1 MMTNQNRSRKKRIM
15 YLLFFVF
22 FLLVLLLIRIAFLQF
37 VQGSWLSEMA
47 YNQQSL
53 DRQINPK
60 RGTIYDATRK
70 KCISRKCNCRNGYH

>member
-1 MMTNQNRSRKKRIM
+1 MNLPNKLT
-15 YLLFFVF
+15 LLRVILIPFFVF

>member
-1 MMTNQNRSRKKRIM
+1 MSRRKKIM
-15 YLLFFVF
+15 YLLFAVF
-22 FLLVLLLIRIAFLQF
+22 FLLALLLIRIAFLQF
-37 VQGSWLSEMA
+37 IQGEWLSELA

-70 KCISRKCNCRNGYH
+70 KCLSRQCNSGNRYH

>member
-1 MMTNQNRSRKKRIM
+1 MSRRKRIM
-15 YLLFFVF
+15 YLLFAVF
-22 FLLVLLLIRIAFLQF
+22 FLLALLLIRIAFLQF
-37 VQGSWLSEMA
+37 IQGEWLSELA

-70 KCISRKCNCRNGYH
+70 KCLSRQCNGRNGYH

>member
-1 MMTNQNRSRKKRIM
+1 MLSNLNMSRRKRIM
-15 YLLFFVF
+15 YMMFVAFCILILLT
-22 FLLVLLLIRIAFLQF
+22 IRIGFIQF
-37 VQGSWLSEMA
+37 IQGNWLSEQA

-70 KCISRKCNCRNGYH
+70 KCVSY

>member
-1 MMTNQNRSRKKRIM
+1 MLSNLNMSRKKRIM
-15 YLLFFVF
+15 YMMFVAFFILILLT
-22 FLLVLLLIRIAFLQF
+22 IRIGFIQF
-37 VQGSWLSEMA
+37 VQGNWLSELA

-70 KCISRKCNCRNGYH
+70 KCISS